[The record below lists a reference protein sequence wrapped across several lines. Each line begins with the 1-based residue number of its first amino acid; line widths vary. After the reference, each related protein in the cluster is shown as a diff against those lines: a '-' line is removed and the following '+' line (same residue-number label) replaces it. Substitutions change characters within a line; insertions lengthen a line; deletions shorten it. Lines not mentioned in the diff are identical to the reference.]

1 MTYKNL
7 ANRENDQE
15 LLERIE
21 KLTQGDAMADTTHMS
36 IEDVKKHVRVYLT
49 VFGALAVL
57 TVVTVAVGYLRLPI
71 WPALIIALIIATVK
85 GGLVAGY
92 FMHLISEK
100 KVIYWILAVTFVFLL
115 CMFILFVSAYH
126 DQSLTAAVFE
136 RIGTRYVT

>member
-1 MTYKNL
+1 
-7 ANRENDQE
+7 
-15 LLERIE
+15 
-21 KLTQGDAMADTTHMS
+21 MADTTHMS
-36 IEDVKKHVRVYLT
+36 VEEVKKHVRVYLT

-57 TVVTVAVGYLRLPI
+57 TVVTVGVGYLRLPI

-100 KVIYWILAVTFVFLL
+100 KVIYWILAGTFVFLI
-115 CMFILFVSAYH
+115 CMFILFISAYH

-136 RIGTRYVT
+136 RIGTSYVT